1 MHEGWPVWPGDRD
14 WDDGLEAKDTEDWQ
28 ESPETQAFK
37 ETEHCPKSSFWISI
51 REQISAASGHLVC
64 GNLLQQH

>member
-1 MHEGWPVWPGDRD
+1 MSGVFRRRGEMQMQEGWPVWPGGRE

-37 ETEHCPKSSFWISI
+37 ET
-51 REQISAASGHLVC
+51 
-64 GNLLQQH
+64 